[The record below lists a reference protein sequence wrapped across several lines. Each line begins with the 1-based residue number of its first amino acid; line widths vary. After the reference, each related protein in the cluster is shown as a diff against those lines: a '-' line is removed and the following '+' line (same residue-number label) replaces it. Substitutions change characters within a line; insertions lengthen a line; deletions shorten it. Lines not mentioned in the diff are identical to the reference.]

1 MKIVLFLDIIRRY
14 ETLVPMSNFHAIP
27 QQLGCHSHLSRL
39 NDDICS
45 YLIWSDKHLPIL
57 PITYGKGKIGS

>member
-1 MKIVLFLDIIRRY
+1 MLACGTNLCDRILLIF
-14 ETLVPMSNFHAIP
+14 
-27 QQLGCHSHLSRL
+27 
-39 NDDICS
+39 S